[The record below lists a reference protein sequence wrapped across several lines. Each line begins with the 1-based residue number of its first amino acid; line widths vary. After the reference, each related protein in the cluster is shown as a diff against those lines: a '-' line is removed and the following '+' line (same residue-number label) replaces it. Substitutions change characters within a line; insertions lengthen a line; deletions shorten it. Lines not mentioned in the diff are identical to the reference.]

1 MQPSRFPRC
10 YHAARPLRS
19 RSKARSLPAREVAA
33 QLTIQDLGNI
43 GEFVAA
49 IAVLV
54 SLLYLAIQ
62 IRQNTK
68 SVRTSTYQAVLD
80 SSHRVNEIFADP
92 RMERIYRVGRKDASQ
107 LKEDALAQFKALVG
121 NIVGFYEG
129 LFLQHQQGA
138 IDDDFFVNRFSAFHH
153 IISQPGVRAVWEE
166 RGRNYFARSFVK
178 RVDELLAGPPEDKPA
193 AQHGAA
199 S

>member
-1 MQPSRFPRC
+1 VLPSSFPCC
-10 YHAARPLRS
+10 YHAARPLLS
-19 RSKARSLPAREVAA
+19 RSKTRSLPASEAA
-33 QLTIQDLGNI
+33 TQLTIQDLGNI

-80 SSHRVNEIFADP
+80 SSHRLSEYFADP
-92 RMERIYRVGRKDASQ
+92 RMERIYRLGRKDASQ
-107 LKEDALAQFKALVG
+107 LKEDELAQFKVIVG

-138 IDDDFFVNRFSAFHH
+138 IDDDFFVNRFSTFHH
-153 IISQPGVRAVWEE
+153 VISQPGVRAIWEK
-166 RGRNYFARSFVK
+166 RGRNYFSRSFVK
-178 RVDELLAGPPEDKPA
+178 RVDELLAAPPEDEPA
-193 AQHGAA
+193 A
-199 S
+199 

>member
-1 MQPSRFPRC
+1 MARC
-10 YHAARPLRS
+10 CRAVSPAGTMLRRLLLS
-19 RSKARSLPAREVAA
+19 RSKAGSLPASEAA

-68 SVRTSTYQAVLD
+68 SVRTSTYQAVLA
-80 SSHRVNEIFADP
+80 SSHRLNEYFADP

-107 LKEDALAQFKALVG
+107 LKEDELAQFKALVG

-129 LFLQHQQGA
+129 LFLQRQQGA
-138 IDDDFFVNRFSAFHH
+138 IDDDFFVNRFSSFHY
-153 IISQPGVRAVWEE
+153 IVSQPGVRAVWEE

-178 RVDELLAGPPEDKPA
+178 RVDELLAAPPEDEPA
-193 AQHGAA
+193 A
-199 S
+199 

>member
-1 MQPSRFPRC
+1 MT
-10 YHAARPLRS
+10 L
-19 RSKARSLPAREVAA
+19 
-33 QLTIQDLGNI
+33 QDLGNI

-49 IAVLV
+49 IAVLL

-80 SSHRVNEIFADP
+80 SSHQVNKLFTDP
-92 RMERIYRVGRKDASQ
+92 HLERIYRLGRKDLSQ
-107 LKEDALAQFKALVG
+107 LDDSELAQFKALVG
-121 NIVGFYEG
+121 TLVGFHEA

-138 IDDDFFVNRFSAFHH
+138 IDDDFFVNRFNSFHY

-166 RGRNYFARSFVK
+166 RGRNYFAPSFVK
-178 RVDELLAGPPEDKPA
+178 RVDELLAAPPKD
-193 AQHGAA
+193 HGAF
-199 S
+199 